1 MRIFTMNLEIK
12 MSRSCFDIKFSHHG
26 TIISS
31 KNPNR
36 IYAVTVF
43 NRIVIPKIL
52 LSIKYVIIGSYIL
65 TVIYYLWVN
74 M

>member
-1 MRIFTMNLEIK
+1 MRIFTMNLEIQ
-12 MSRSCFDIKFSHHG
+12 MSCSCFDIKFSHYG

-31 KNPNR
+31 KNSIK
-36 IYAVTVF
+36 IYAITVF
-43 NRIVIPKIL
+43 NKVVIPKIL

>member
-1 MRIFTMNLEIK
+1 MNLEIK
-12 MSRSCFDIKFSHHG
+12 ISRSCLDIKFSHHG

-31 KNPNR
+31 KNPSK

-43 NRIVIPKIL
+43 NKIVIPKML
-52 LSIKYVIIGSYIL
+52 LLIKYVIICSY
-65 TVIYYLWVN
+65 TYTIYYLWVI